1 MEEKHPISTVRLLA
15 QRLGEMKIG
24 IYAASACYFLT
35 LSVFPVLLLVLASL
49 RYTSLSADDLIH
61 FVSLVIPQ
69 VLRAP
74 AEKLIVNT
82 YYASSGTV
90 VSVSAVAAVWSA
102 SRGLYGLLTGLNH
115 IYGVHEDRG
124 YVYTRLISVFYTF
137 VLLIVVLLT
146 LVLQVFGESL
156 LAWLL
161 SFEMPMFEWLSSV
174 IDFRFILLLLLQTTV
189 FTLMYMEL
197 PNRRNG
203 LIESL
208 PGAVVAAVGWQTFSN
223 LFSLYVLHVHQYTNI
238 YGSVYLAALGML
250 WLYGCIAIM
259 LFGGGLNQ
267 LILQWRKK

>member
-1 MEEKHPISTVRLLA
+1 MEEKRQIGRFYRLA
-15 QRLGEMKIG
+15 QRLQEMNIG
-24 IYAASACYFLT
+24 IYAANACYFLT

-61 FVSLVIPQ
+61 LVSLVIPQ
-69 VLRAP
+69 ALMEP
-74 AEKLIVNT
+74 AEKLIVST

-90 VSVSAVAAVWSA
+90 VSVSAVAAIWSA
-102 SRGLYGLLTGLNH
+102 SRGIYGLLTGLNH
-115 IYGVHEDRG
+115 IYGVHENRG
-124 YVYTRLISVFYTF
+124 YLYTRVISVFYTF

-156 LAWLL
+156 LTWLRG
-161 SFEMPMFEWLSSV
+161 FELPMFEWLASI
-174 IDFRFILLLLLQTTV
+174 IDIRFILLLGIQTAV
-189 FTLMYMEL
+189 FTLIYMEL

-203 LIESL
+203 FLESL
-208 PGAVVAAVGWQTFSN
+208 PGAAVAAVGWQTFSN
-223 LFSLYVLHVHQYTNI
+223 LFSLYVLHVHQYTSI

-250 WLYGCIAIM
+250 WLFWCIAIM